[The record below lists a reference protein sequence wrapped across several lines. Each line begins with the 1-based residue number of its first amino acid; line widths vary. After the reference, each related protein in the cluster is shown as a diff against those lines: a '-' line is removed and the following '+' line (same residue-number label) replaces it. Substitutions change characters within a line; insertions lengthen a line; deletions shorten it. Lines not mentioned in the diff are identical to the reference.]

1 MIDLILAEVVPN
13 WRLRGILA
21 AVDVRGDC
29 RSKHVAVADHRL
41 SASLARIPARV
52 GEIGVHVQTHY
63 VTQRTVVSLRSVGDL
78 ALGSLEGVW
87 TGMYARPE
95 EGREISQNYPCF
107 LI

>member
-1 MIDLILAEVVPN
+1 MRGVGGEAPPGQIDIGAAA
-13 WRLRGILA
+13 RG
-21 AVDVRGDC
+21 

-52 GEIGVHVQTHY
+52 AEIRVHVQTHY

-78 ALGSLEGVW
+78 VLGSLEGAW
-87 TGMYARPE
+87 IGMYARPE